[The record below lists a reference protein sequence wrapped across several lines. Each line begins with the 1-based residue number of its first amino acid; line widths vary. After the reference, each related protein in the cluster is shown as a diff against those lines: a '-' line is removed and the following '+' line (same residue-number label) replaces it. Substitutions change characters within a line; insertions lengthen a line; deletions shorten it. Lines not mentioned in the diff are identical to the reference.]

1 MRFSVHFNQS
11 TRIIL
16 LVALALL
23 ALLGNYQAFP
33 LFFRVEFLFGSIAT
47 LIALQLLGRPP
58 AILVAVVGSLY
69 TLLVWGHPYALII
82 ALLEVAVVGML
93 SRSLVRSIVAADILY
108 WTFLGAPLSILFYA
122 GLMGAPSEQAALIG
136 IKHALNGVFNA
147 IVASMLLSVLV
158 LYQRGSGRGIVV
170 HSVSLRNLVL
180 NILITSVFLPSLALI
195 VYQNRNALSEV
206 QSALEDELTL
216 HARFLKDFVSTGGRE
231 PDLPRIRQM
240 LEVWSRGDGMHTSLL
255 RADGTVLLS
264 TTTTQRV
271 RSLLG
276 TGRQTVLEGR
286 LVLWVPPGT
295 MPEVVRW
302 NEANYFVHEMVGV
315 GEIGSVLVQVPAAES
330 LQQLE
335 RTYLEAFRLLGGITL
350 LTLLLGPVASHFLVR
365 PLRQLSEVS
374 RDVPAKL
381 MHATPID
388 WPVSGV
394 SEFARLTENI
404 RLMATSLGRTFA
416 ELRTARDE
424 LERRV
429 EERTA
434 SLKESAART
443 QAIVDNAVEGIIT
456 IDEEGL
462 VESFNPAAERIFGY
476 SAGEVLGRNVS
487 MLMPEPYH
495 TGHNGYIRRYLET
508 GEQRVMKS
516 IREAEGRRKDGTVF
530 PLELAVSE
538 VPFPDRHLFTG
549 IVRDISE
556 RKKMDR
562 MKSEFISTVSHEL
575 RTPLTSIRG
584 SLGLVIGGVS
594 GELPEQARGL
604 IEIANKNSERLSRLI
619 NDILDVEKIESGRMA
634 FDIRPVALL
643 PIIEQVIEANEAYAS
658 QYGAHIVLKSAQEG
672 LSVLA
677 DPDRLTQ
684 VFTNLL
690 SNAAK
695 FSPQGGTVNVTVVE
709 NAGEVRVAISDAG
722 AGIPEEFRS
731 HVFEKF
737 SQADASDSRRSG
749 GTGLGLSIAKAIVDR
764 LGGRIDFESV
774 PGSGTTFTVDLPLWS
789 GPGTQIFSRR
799 PPGVR
804 GQERGISRVLVCED
818 DPDVGTLLRLM
829 LEQEGYRADIATSLG
844 QARTLLA
851 KERYAAMTL
860 DIMLPDGNGL
870 ELLHE
875 LRRDERTAGLPVIIV
890 SAVADVHRQ
899 EVDGEALAVV
909 DWLRKPIDQEQLI
922 QAVQRAASGPR
933 PRILHV
939 EDDPD
944 VQRVVGDIL
953 RDFAQVEVANN
964 RADAESALEQGGFS
978 LLILD
983 LELPDGSG
991 LSLLPMV
998 GRFQPPVPVVIFSAH
1013 EQDHVLA
1020 DEVAAALVKSR
1031 TTNHELVATI
1041 RGILGEHRELPASP
1055 DGHPERS

>member
-1 MRFSVHFNQS
+1 MKFSVHFNQP

-16 LVALALL
+16 LAALALL

-47 LIALQLLGRPP
+47 LIALQLLGRPF
-58 AILVAVVGSLY
+58 AMLVAIVGSLY

-136 IKHALNGVFNA
+136 MKHALNGVFNA

-158 LYQRGSGRGIVV
+158 LYQRDSGRGVVV

-216 HARFLKDFVSTGGRE
+216 HARFLNDFLSSGGRE

-240 LEVWSRGDGMHTSLL
+240 LEVWSRGDGIHTSLL

-264 TTTTQRV
+264 TTTAQRV
-271 RSLLG
+271 RNVLG
-276 TGRQTVLEGR
+276 TGRQTMLGGG
-286 LVLWVPPGT
+286 LVLWLPPGT

-302 NEANYFVHEMVGV
+302 NEASYFVHEMVSV
-315 GEIGSVLVQVPAAES
+315 GEIGSVLVQVPAAAS

-350 LTLLLGPVASHFLVR
+350 LTLLLGPVASHLLVR
-365 PLRQLSEVS
+365 PLRRLSEVS

-476 SAGEVLGRNVS
+476 SAGEVLGRSVS

-495 TGHNGYIRRYLET
+495 TGHAGYIRRYLET
-508 GEQRVMKS
+508 GERRVMGVG
-516 IREAEGRRKDGTVF
+516 REAEGRRKDGTVF
-530 PLELAVSE
+530 PLEIAVSE

-594 GELPEQARGL
+594 GDLPEQARGL

-619 NDILDVEKIESGRMA
+619 NDILDAEKIESGRMA

-643 PIIEQVIEANEAYAS
+643 PIIEQVIEANQAYAT
-658 QYGAHIVLKSAQEG
+658 QYGVHIVLESAEEG

-677 DPDRLTQ
+677 DPDRLSQ

-695 FSPQGGTVNVTVVE
+695 FSPQGGAVNVAVAE
-709 NAGEVRVAISDAG
+709 NAGEVRIAITDAG
-722 AGIPEEFRS
+722 AGIPEEFRP

-737 SQADASDSRRSG
+737 SQADASDTRRSG
-749 GTGLGLSIAKAIVDR
+749 GTGLGLSIAKAIVER

-774 PGSGTTFTVDLPLWS
+774 PGAGTTFTVDLPLWS
-789 GPGTQIFSRR
+789 GPGTQIFTRR
-799 PPGVR
+799 RSG
-804 GQERGISRVLVCED
+804 GERGVSRVLVCED

-953 RDFAQVEVANN
+953 RDFARVEVASN
-964 RADAESALEQGGFS
+964 RADAESALEQGGYS
-978 LLILD
+978 LVILD

-991 LSLLPMV
+991 LSLLPLV

-1041 RGILGEHRELPASP
+1041 RGILGEHGELPASP
-1055 DGHPERS
+1055 DGHPGMS

>member
-1 MRFSVHFNQS
+1 MKFSVHFNQP
-11 TRIIL
+11 TRIVL

-23 ALLGNYQAFP
+23 SLLGNYQAFP

-47 LIALQLLGRPP
+47 LIALQLLGRPS
-58 AILVAVVGSLY
+58 AMLVAVVGSLY

-136 IKHALNGVFNA
+136 MKHALNGVFNA

-170 HSVSLRNLVL
+170 HSLSLRNLVL
-180 NILITSVFLPSLALI
+180 NILITSVFMPSLALI

-206 QSALEDELTL
+206 QSALKGDLIL
-216 HARFLKDFVSTGGRE
+216 HARFLKDFVSTGGRD

-240 LEVWSRGDGMHTSLL
+240 LEVWSQGDGMHTSLL
-255 RADGTVLLS
+255 RPDGTVLLS
-264 TTTTQRV
+264 TTTAQRV
-271 RSLLG
+271 RRVLD
-276 TGRQTVLEGR
+276 TGRQTRLGGG
-286 LVLWVPPGT
+286 LVLWLPPGT

-302 NEANYFVHEMVGV
+302 NEAHYLVHEMVGV
-315 GEIGSVLVQVPAAES
+315 GEIGSVLVQLPAAES

-350 LTLLLGPVASHFLVR
+350 LTLLLGPVATHLLVR

-374 RDVPAKL
+374 RDIPAKL

-508 GEQRVMKS
+508 GEPRVMKS

-530 PLELAVSE
+530 PLEIAVSE

-634 FDIRPVALL
+634 FDIRPVALS
-643 PIIEQVIEANEAYAS
+643 PIIEQVIEANQAYAS
-658 QYGAHIVLKSAQEG
+658 QYGAHIVLESADEG

-722 AGIPEEFRS
+722 AGIPEEFRP

-774 PGSGTTFTVDLPLWS
+774 PGAGTTFTVDLPLWS
-789 GPGTQIFSRR
+789 GPGTQISTRR
-799 PPGVR
+799 RPGVR
-804 GQERGISRVLVCED
+804 GRGRGISRVLVCED

-829 LEQEGYRADIATSLG
+829 LEQEGYRADIATSFG

-875 LRRDERTAGLPVIIV
+875 LRRDERTAELPVIIV
-890 SAVADVHRQ
+890 SAVADMHRQ

-909 DWLRKPIDQEQLI
+909 DWLRKPIDQDQLI
-922 QAVQRAASGPR
+922 RAVQRAVSGPR

-953 RDFAQVEVANN
+953 RDFAQVEVAHN
-964 RADAESALEQGGFS
+964 RADAEAALEQGGFS
-978 LLILD
+978 LVILD

-991 LSLLPMV
+991 LSLLPVV
-998 GRFQPPVPVVIFSAH
+998 GSFQPPVPVVIFSAH
-1013 EQDHVLA
+1013 EHEHSLA

-1041 RGILGEHRELPASP
+1041 RGILGEHGELPATV
-1055 DGHPERS
+1055 DGHPERR

>member
-1 MRFSVHFNQS
+1 
-11 TRIIL
+11 
-16 LVALALL
+16 
-23 ALLGNYQAFP
+23 
-33 LFFRVEFLFGSIAT
+33 
-47 LIALQLLGRPP
+47 
-58 AILVAVVGSLY
+58 
-69 TLLVWGHPYALII
+69 
-82 ALLEVAVVGML
+82 
-93 SRSLVRSIVAADILY
+93 
-108 WTFLGAPLSILFYA
+108 
-122 GLMGAPSEQAALIG
+122 
-136 IKHALNGVFNA
+136 
-147 IVASMLLSVLV
+147 
-158 LYQRGSGRGIVV
+158 
-170 HSVSLRNLVL
+170 
-180 NILITSVFLPSLALI
+180 
-195 VYQNRNALSEV
+195 
-206 QSALEDELTL
+206 
-216 HARFLKDFVSTGGRE
+216 
-231 PDLPRIRQM
+231 
-240 LEVWSRGDGMHTSLL
+240 
-255 RADGTVLLS
+255 
-264 TTTTQRV
+264 
-271 RSLLG
+271 
-276 TGRQTVLEGR
+276 
-286 LVLWVPPGT
+286 
-295 MPEVVRW
+295 
-302 NEANYFVHEMVGV
+302 
-315 GEIGSVLVQVPAAES
+315 
-330 LQQLE
+330 

-350 LTLLLGPVASHFLVR
+350 LTLLLGPVASHLLVR
-365 PLRQLSEVS
+365 PLRRLSEVS

-476 SAGEVLGRNVS
+476 SAGEVLGRSVS

-495 TGHNGYIRRYLET
+495 TGHAGYIRRYLET
-508 GEQRVMKS
+508 GERRVMGVG
-516 IREAEGRRKDGTVF
+516 REAEGRRKDGTVF
-530 PLELAVSE
+530 PLEIAVSE

-594 GELPEQARGL
+594 GDLPEQARGL

-619 NDILDVEKIESGRMA
+619 NDILDAEKIESGRMA

-643 PIIEQVIEANEAYAS
+643 PIIEQVIEANQAYAT
-658 QYGAHIVLKSAQEG
+658 QYGVHIVLESAEEG

-677 DPDRLTQ
+677 DPDRLSQ

-695 FSPQGGTVNVTVVE
+695 FSPQGGAVNVAVAE
-709 NAGEVRVAISDAG
+709 NAGEVRIAITDAG
-722 AGIPEEFRS
+722 AGIPEEFRP

-737 SQADASDSRRSG
+737 SQADASDTRRSG
-749 GTGLGLSIAKAIVDR
+749 GTGLGLSIAKAIVER

-774 PGSGTTFTVDLPLWS
+774 PGAGTTFTVDLPLWS
-789 GPGTQIFSRR
+789 GPGTQIFTRR
-799 PPGVR
+799 RSG
-804 GQERGISRVLVCED
+804 GERGVSRVLVCED

-953 RDFAQVEVANN
+953 RDFARVEVASN
-964 RADAESALEQGGFS
+964 RADAESALEQGGYS
-978 LLILD
+978 LVILD

-991 LSLLPMV
+991 LSLLPLV

-1041 RGILGEHRELPASP
+1041 RGILGEHGELPASP
-1055 DGHPERS
+1055 DGHPGMS